1 MSTTALF
8 EPSAPARERERALI
22 RDLARLMNG
31 ELSKDEATM
40 VRFASAES
48 IRVAM
53 HRSWCRPEAPERP
66 IEFPD
71 DDRELL
77 GRVRFAMRTRASEG
91 DRQLAAAYGSWRYA
105 VWVAESEGAVRILC
119 LLSVVDDYQ
128 AIIDAAGG
136 DAAVEAL
143 RDEVLR
149 FLSDEWGINVPA
161 PKGYAERRQFAAEHA
176 RMHLIPTLSQT
187 PRAKPE
193 EAPTRLGDAFAFAD
207 SRLPRE
213 KDE

>member
-1 MSTTALF
+1 
-8 EPSAPARERERALI
+8 
-22 RDLARLMNG
+22 MNG
-31 ELSKDEATM
+31 QLSKEEAAM

-91 DRQLAAAYGSWRYA
+91 DRKLAAAYGSWRYA

-128 AIIDAAGG
+128 GIIDAVGG
-136 DAAVEAL
+136 DAAVAAL

-161 PKGYAERRQFAAEHA
+161 PTGYVERREFAAKHA
-176 RMHLIPTLSQT
+176 RMHLIPTLSQA
-187 PRAKPE
+187 PRTKPE
-193 EAPTRLGDAFAFAD
+193 EAPTRLGSVLAVPDP
-207 SRLPRE
+207 RLPPERE
-213 KDE
+213 